1 MTVHEQDYTLVTCL
15 QCSRDSDFTIARD
28 YMSKGGQVHDGE
40 ICRKKTEQSSQKL
53 RTLDQALWS
62 LHGTKQGL
70 PHVGDSGEVWTV

>member
-1 MTVHEQDYTLVTCL
+1 MMEK
-15 QCSRDSDFTIARD
+15 SA
-28 YMSKGGQVHDGE
+28 E
-40 ICRKKTEQSSQKL
+40 KKTEQSSQKL